1 VCRVPAAEIETLVVG
16 VIRAHAKSCPSATT
30 DRTILDHYCERLVIK
45 RESVELFL
53 KHAANSQTPSISL
66 PWAPQPLTRRRE
78 IILPST
84 KSDRPTRPIRAETRA
99 RLIEGIA
106 KGRLWL
112 NELVSETTASTQK
125 IATRERC
132 SERSVRMTLSLA
144 FLSPALVKSA
154 IEGTLPY
161 GVGITQFI
169 EPTLNWNDQIQV
181 DMCRCLAECYGHDLK
196 TEDVK
201 HLTMLIAF
209 AGTIEQAAG
218 PTTVKVGSRAGVKM
232 IQQYLKGSAL
242 QTLKQMLRTIGVN
255 FTRKSMEKAIP
266 FGVGAA
272 VGSSINYGLTR
283 YVGRSAKAF
292 FLISSKEFEAA
303 N

>member
-1 VCRVPAAEIETLVVG
+1 VDGCSTNA
-16 VIRAHAKSCPSATT
+16 T
-30 DRTILDHYCERLVIK
+30 DRAILGRYCEKVVIK
-45 RESVELFL
+45 QGSVELFL
-53 KHAANSQTPSISL
+53 KLATDGQSSSISL
-66 PWAPQPLTRRRE
+66 RWAPQSMTRKRE

-112 NELVSETTASTQK
+112 NELLSENSTSTHK

-169 EPTLNWNDQIQV
+169 EPPLDWNDQ
-181 DMCRCLAECYGHDLK
+181 LA
-196 TEDVK
+196 
-201 HLTMLIAF
+201 
-209 AGTIEQAAG
+209 
-218 PTTVKVGSRAGVKM
+218 R
-232 IQQYLKGSAL
+232 
-242 QTLKQMLRTIGVN
+242 LR
-255 FTRKSMEKAIP
+255 
-266 FGVGAA
+266 
-272 VGSSINYGLTR
+272 
-283 YVGRSAKAF
+283 
-292 FLISSKEFEAA
+292 
-303 N
+303 